1 MKRYYLTALLLWAI
15 LSVAYSQASF
25 TKSETL
31 RVIDK
36 VNAYWQQNNPK
47 HGRSF
52 WDNAAYHTG
61 NMEVYF
67 LTGNENYLRYTEEWA
82 KHNEWKG
89 AKSNNKN
96 EWKYSYGE
104 TDEYV
109 LFGDYQICFQNYADL
124 YMLSPDPKKIARAR
138 EVMEYQMSTDR
149 NDYWWWSDGL
159 YMVMPVMTKLYKIT
173 GNDLYLKK
181 LHEYLMYSD
190 SIMYDS
196 EAALYYR
203 DARYV
208 YPKHQTV
215 NGKKD
220 FWARGVGWV
229 FAGFAKVLKDLPQSA
244 VHRSAYVKRFQD
256 MAKAIAASQQPGG

>member
-96 EWKYSYGE
+96 EWKYLYG
-104 TDEYV
+104 TYR
-109 LFGDYQICFQNYADL
+109 LFRHT
-124 YMLSPDPKKIARAR
+124 KIYIR
-138 EVMEYQMSTDR
+138 
-149 NDYWWWSDGL
+149 
-159 YMVMPVMTKLYKIT
+159 
-173 GNDLYLKK
+173 
-181 LHEYLMYSD
+181 
-190 SIMYDS
+190 
-196 EAALYYR
+196 
-203 DARYV
+203 
-208 YPKHQTV
+208 
-215 NGKKD
+215 
-220 FWARGVGWV
+220 
-229 FAGFAKVLKDLPQSA
+229 
-244 VHRSAYVKRFQD
+244 
-256 MAKAIAASQQPGG
+256 